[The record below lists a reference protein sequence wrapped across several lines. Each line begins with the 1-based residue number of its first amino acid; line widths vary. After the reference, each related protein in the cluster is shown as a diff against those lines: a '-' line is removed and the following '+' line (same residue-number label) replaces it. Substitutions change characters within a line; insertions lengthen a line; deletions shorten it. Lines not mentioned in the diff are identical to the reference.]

1 MDLRIYLQIVTALSS
16 PTEGGDKIVDV
27 GKVLKGAAELFADK
41 VGFYVFFYVSEDG
54 NATFVA
60 GTDLSLGI
68 GNYFYH
74 FPDRIKGF
82 L

>member
-1 MDLRIYLQIVTALSS
+1 MDLRIYLQRVTALSL
-16 PTEGGDKIVDV
+16 PTEGGDKIVNV
-27 GKVLKGAAELFADK
+27 GEIPEGAAELFADK
-41 VGFYVFFYVSEDG
+41 MGLYVFFYVSEDG

-68 GNYFYH
+68 GNDFYH
-74 FPDRIKGF
+74 FPDRIKSF